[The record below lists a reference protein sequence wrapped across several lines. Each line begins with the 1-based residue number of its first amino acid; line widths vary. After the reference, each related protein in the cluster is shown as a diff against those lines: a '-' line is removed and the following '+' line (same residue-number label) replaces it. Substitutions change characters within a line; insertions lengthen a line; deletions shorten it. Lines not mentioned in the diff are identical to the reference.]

1 MIKIMLNIPDYIE
14 FMKYLEKEILE
25 KPKTEEDRHDIEIY
39 MNSIRKE
46 LPTKW
51 TQYYDDF
58 VEIKKR
64 EDDPQYQEYRRLK
77 DKYEGDQ
84 NGI

>member
-1 MIKIMLNIPDYIE
+1 MLNIPDYIE